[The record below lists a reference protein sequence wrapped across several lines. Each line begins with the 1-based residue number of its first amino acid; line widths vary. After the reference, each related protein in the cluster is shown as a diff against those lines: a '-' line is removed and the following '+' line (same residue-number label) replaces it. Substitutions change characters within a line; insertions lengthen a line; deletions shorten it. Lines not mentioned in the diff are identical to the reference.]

1 METKQQKS
9 RFHSMQS
16 KSFIA
21 ALVVAALVFFVSVP
35 LMAAT
40 SQKLFSTPEDAEGA
54 C

>member
-21 ALVVAALVFFVSVP
+21 ALVVAALVFFVSGNI
-35 LMAAT
+35 AKT
-40 SQKLFSTPEDAEGA
+40 FFHS
-54 C
+54 